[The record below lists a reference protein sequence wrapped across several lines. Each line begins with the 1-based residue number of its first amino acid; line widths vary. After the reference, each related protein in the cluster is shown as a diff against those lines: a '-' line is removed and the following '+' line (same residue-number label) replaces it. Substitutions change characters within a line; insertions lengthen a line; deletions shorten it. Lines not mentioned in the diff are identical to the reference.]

1 MSKPLSDVTLA
12 DGERRLANKHDLMVE
27 PSALPIWQCRL
38 G

>member
-12 DGERRLANKHDLMVE
+12 DDERRLANKHDLMVE
-27 PSALPIWQCRL
+27 PSELPIRRCRL

>member
-12 DGERRLANKHDLMVE
+12 DDERRLADKHDLMVE
-27 PSALPIWQCRL
+27 PSALAIRRRRL